1 MAIYVIYLKLILA
14 IFLLYK
20 LVKLTLS
27 NHKEKNTLLI
37 FVITYIVIVDVRSLL
52 LKTTSENTISELAV
66 LLFLIYFFIRVIG
79 ESSKTTSIM
88 RSFIDLKALF
98 DSEIIDKLEEGV
110 ALIKSESLEV
120 ITSNFAFKN
129 LIGDGTSFVKLPDV
143 VSAVSRGEDHL
154 EIVNFENEKRI
165 IRIRLIQYGKKFA
178 ILYIKDISDRERITH
193 QYKQMNQEMM
203 KLWENAPHL
212 VLMRDE
218 DGMITFVNEAMANFL
233 HKSKQN
239 LIGKHYKAIYNLER
253 DFDWHVQV
261 NQKLIHGDLT
271 VIKAVMSYTYQLG
284 ALGFMNLEE
293 QIFMIDGEKQII
305 TNGVD
310 LTQTYYLDLLQKAF
324 VSIHGRPEQ
333 QQHKTYV
340 VIDLF
345 HQDILFKEQLTSHVV
360 PSLSMFISELDDE
373 SKAYLQDLISGKTA
387 FSEKI
392 LTYKKFYNFYA
403 EQCFFAPNGTLV
415 GILLKYLNPEV
426 AVFNQALMGSMIM
439 NHVKEGILVV
449 NAAGGIEYH
458 NEMIERILNYSSAE
472 LSQLNIK
479 DITLG
484 LTDDVF
490 SRNMDLIKQHSS
502 LHFERIYLTKDRQE
516 VPTEVI
522 AMHFEQ
528 DLESMMLLLVRDIS
542 EKFIYKKR
550 LVDSQSRYA
559 QIFESLQDGV
569 LEIRLPEKSVSI
581 FREFDKEKGFV
592 GMEINFLQWLNN
604 VSDQDRSEVY
614 EAIDI
619 ITSEKKQNHVFE
631 YRYFKKSGWEWY
643 RANGKYIESD
653 EGASIVIINQNISE
667 IKTISQKLD
676 ESQTIINESERIAN
690 MSHWK
695 FMIPKNM
702 FIVSKS
708 FSEMIHSKLE
718 LGELYYE
725 SFLEMVYPVD
735 LSYFVYKFEKFLW
748 NHEHLDIIFRCH
760 NHGKVIYVNM
770 VGQVYFDDEKI
781 PVYAIGSFSDITEK
795 MQSKQQ
801 FEESKNL
808 LEKVIEH
815 MPIGLIVLKANG
827 TVEKISQTLMNLL
840 RLKDIDDLNIKLLSA
855 RFKEMFNEFDETA
868 FESLI
873 QHPSKVKDHHMAL
886 SINPDC
892 LSKENTSKDNASL
905 EIMQM
910 LISPIVDSDHQYIG
924 TSISFLKDQIK
935 D

>member
-14 IFLLYK
+14 VFLLYK

-37 FVITYIVIVDVRSLL
+37 FVITYIVIVDVRSII
-52 LKTTSENTISELAV
+52 LKTTSDNTISELAV
-66 LLFLIYFFIRVIG
+66 LLFLIYFTTRVVG

-143 VSAVSRGEDHL
+143 VSAVSRGENHL
-154 EIVNFENEKRI
+154 EIINFENQKRI

-178 ILYIKDISDRERITH
+178 ILYIKDISDRERITN

-212 VLMRDE
+212 ILMRDE
-218 DGMITFVNEAMANFL
+218 EGIITFINEAMAKFL

-239 LIGKHYKAIYNLER
+239 LIGKHYKAIYNHES
-253 DFDWHVQV
+253 DFDWHFQL
-261 NQKLIHGDLT
+261 NQKLIQGDLS
-271 VIKAVMSYTYQLG
+271 VIKGIMSYTYQLG

-293 QIFMIDGEKQII
+293 QFFMIDGEKQIL

-310 LTQTYYLDLLQKAF
+310 LTQSYFLDLLQMAF
-324 VSIHGRPEQ
+324 VSIHGRPKQ
-333 QQHKTYV
+333 QQNNTYI

-345 HQDILFKEQLTSHVV
+345 HQDILFKERLTAHVI
-360 PSLSMFISELDDE
+360 PSLSIFMSELDEE
-373 SKAYLQDLISGKTA
+373 SRTYLQELISGKTV
-387 FSEKI
+387 FNEKI

-415 GILLKYLNPEV
+415 GILMKYLNPEV
-426 AVFNQALMGSMIM
+426 AVLNQALMGSMIM

-449 NAAGGIEYH
+449 NAAGNIEYH
-458 NEMIERILNYSSAE
+458 NEMIERILNYSASE
-472 LSQLNIK
+472 LDQLNIK

-484 LTDDVF
+484 LTEDVF
-490 SRNMDLIKQHSS
+490 NRNMELIKQHSS
-502 LHFERIYLTKDRQE
+502 LHFERIYITKDRQE

-528 DLESMMLLLVRDIS
+528 DQENMMLLLVRDIS

-569 LEIRLPEKSVSI
+569 LEIRLPEKTVSI

-614 EAIDI
+614 EAVDI
-619 ITSEKKQNHVFE
+619 ITSEKKPSHVFE
-631 YRYFKKSGWEWY
+631 YRYFQKSGWEWY

-667 IKTISQKLD
+667 IKTISQKLE

-695 FMIPKNM
+695 FLIPKNM

-708 FSEMIHSKLE
+708 FSEMIQSKIE

-725 SFLEMVYPVD
+725 SFLEMIYPVD
-735 LSYFVYKFEKFLW
+735 VPYFVYKFEKFLW
-748 NHEHLDIIFRCH
+748 NHEQLDIIFRCH

-770 VGQVYFDDEKI
+770 VGQVFFDDEKI
-781 PVYAIGSFSDITEK
+781 PVYAIGSFSDITDK
-795 MQSKQQ
+795 MQNKHQL
-801 FEESKNL
+801 EESKIL

-815 MPIGLIVLKANG
+815 IPIGLIVLKANG
-827 TVEKISQTLMNLL
+827 NVEKISQTLMDL
-840 RLKDIDDLNIKLLSA
+840 LNIKNLDQLNIKSLSSIL
-855 RFKEMFNEFDETA
+855 KKMFNEFDEAA

-873 QHPSKVKDHHMAL
+873 QHPSKVKDHQLIL
-886 SINPDC
+886 SMKPEYM
-892 LSKENTSKDNASL
+892 SKKLYGDKQL
-905 EIMQM
+905 MM
-910 LISPIVDSDHQYIG
+910 FISPVVDSDHQYIG
-924 TSISFLKDQIK
+924 TSISFLKTE
-935 D
+935 